1 MRARSGGVVGALYY
15 FKKGIISVRG
25 PPYVLGTASERV
37 SWRYTVNVYN
47 AYRYHPFGGFDIRI

>member
-1 MRARSGGVVGALYY
+1 MRAQSGGVVGALYY
-15 FKKGIISVRG
+15 FKKGIRAQ
-25 PPYVLGTASERV
+25 PYVLGIASERV